1 MAASQVPPQSMADY
15 GRFPDALE
23 ASQVVTFFHLAEAD
37 LDLVNRQL
45 TSANRFV
52 LALQLGSAR

>member
-1 MAASQVPPQSMADY
+1 MAASQVPRRSMAAY

-23 ASQVVTFFHLAEAD
+23 ASQVVAFFHLAEAD

-45 TSANRFV
+45 TSANRFG